1 MVLAGPS
8 PPLEPLRDAP
18 LLRPGILSVFPSKTS
33 LTATLF
39 TMRDVQEETRD
50 WLSNLSKKKEALS
63 RRKSIPIKIMMMMM
77 TIHTGIFSVPRMNN

>member
-18 LLRPGILSVFPSKTS
+18 LLRERNLSVFPSKTS
-33 LTATLF
+33 STATLLS
-39 TMRDVQEETRD
+39 MRDVQEETRD

-63 RRKSIPIKIMMMMM
+63 RRKSIPIKIMMPIM
-77 TIHTGIFSVPRMNN
+77 TIQTGNFQSSKNE